1 MRINPLSH
9 PAGRRREGG
18 FSMDSRE
25 RDDYK
30 AIYGLM
36 CIIAGLC
43 FAIMVGVFIAGGYCG

>member
-43 FAIMVGVFIAGGYCG
+43 FAIMVGVFIAGVYCG